1 MSRRKQRKRDP
12 RREKPNR
19 PRDLNLDNLP
29 PAAYVS
35 NLIWRNSKATPNHRD
50 VFFAMCAHADRYTG
64 VFFVSLERIAHMCG
78 YACQASVQKY
88 AADLIKWGHLRR
100 LGEKKVWKRH
110 AAHRGVMTYQ
120 IIFNPEQDQD
130 ELIAGIPAKDRAA
143 DLPVDMAEVE
153 PVDTVRPKEASRPRY
168 RQGAVMAVRTSVSE
182 VRPRDIQVASCDFE
196 VIP

>member
-19 PRDLNLDNLP
+19 PRDLNLENLP

-35 NLIWRNSKATPNHRD
+35 NLIWRSPKATPNHRD
-50 VFFAMCAHADRYTG
+50 IFFAMCAHADRYTG

-120 IIFNPEQDQD
+120 VIFNPEQDQD

-143 DLPVDMAEVE
+143 DLPVDMTEVE
-153 PVDTVRPKEASRPRY
+153 PVDIVRPKEALRPRY
-168 RQGAVMAVRTSVSE
+168 RQRTVMAKCIGGSNSTHASV
-182 VRPRDIQVASCDFE
+182 PVASTDFD
-196 VIP
+196 VY